1 MNDNI
6 EPESIGRVN
15 TVLVANEGKAIITSI
30 IAGIIETNLSERIKF
45 TGIVEIN
52 QKTKD
57 HINQIIIPHLDEIL
71 QKFGIEKQTYS
82 LSVKNISATS
92 SSDTE
97 FAINGYSADAPIF
110 LALLSASLKLKI
122 DKQTVITGH
131 ISSEK
136 GDISQVKGLTEKLET
151 VVFENKYNNFIYPAM
166 DGDNSLK
173 ILKPK
178 EYDTSNSK
186 LRKERTNINL
196 IEVKNTYEL
205 IQNAV
210 TIESIVNSSLDMNYF
225 EKQKITGEGY
235 SDQIFNY
242 FVEEN
247 NKRFWNVIEELVFS
261 IRTNQVHHL
270 INKYLEYFI
279 NNKKYP
285 NNFGAQLNK
294 IIRSLP
300 LSTKKMAKLF
310 PIVPKSKYLELI
322 QYADEDEFED
332 ITKLHEIAFY
342 DKIKTNSLV
351 NNLDENWT
359 KEKREKQIIDY
370 ILEKINPYNIDTNL
384 LSRIDEAR
392 TKYTLDKNQVE
403 TYEELI
409 ETISSFYLFVL
420 KETNNSNMNID
431 EEKLQIEALNLF
443 QKTYK
448 YKNEYQQAIVNS
460 LNGFEG
466 GIRTIL
472 DDITKYIK
480 TDTKENYVNAV
491 INEIDPTNYEI
502 KKSLIQEIMNREKG
516 DLNINNELLIPDKYI
531 DDYIEIIRT
540 YSQSKEQLNKIF
552 ARL

>member
-6 EPESIGRVN
+6 GPESIGRVN

-30 IAGIIETNLSERIKF
+30 IAGILETNLSERIKF
-45 TGIVEIN
+45 TGLVEFDPKIQN
-52 QKTKD
+52 
-57 HINQIIIPHLDEIL
+57 HIIQIIIPHLDDIL

-97 FAINGYSADAPIF
+97 FVINGYSADATLF

-122 DKQTVITGH
+122 DYQTVITGH

-136 GDISQVKGLTEKLET
+136 GDISQVKGLSEKLET
-151 VVFENKYNNFIYPAM
+151 VVFENKYKNFIYPAM

-178 EYDTSNSK
+178 EYDTSNTK

-196 IEVKNTYEL
+196 IEVKNTFEL
-205 IQNAV
+205 IQKAV
-210 TIESIVNSSLDMNYF
+210 ATESIVNSSLDMNYF
-225 EKQKITGEGY
+225 EKQKITGEEY

-242 FVEEN
+242 LVDEN
-247 NKRFWNVIEELVFS
+247 NKRFWNVIEELMFS
-261 IRTNQVHHL
+261 KRINQVHHL
-270 INKYLEYFI
+270 INKYLKYFI

-285 NNFGAQLNK
+285 NNFGIQLNK

-322 QYADEDEFED
+322 QYAEEDEFED

-351 NNLDENWT
+351 NKLDENWT

-370 ILEKINPYNIDTNL
+370 VLEKINPYNIDTNL

-392 TKYTLDKNQVE
+392 AKYTLDKNQVE

-443 QKTYK
+443 RKTYK
-448 YKNEYQQAIVNS
+448 YKHEYQQAIINA

-502 KKSLIQEIMNREKG
+502 KKSLILEIMSREKG
-516 DLNINNELLIPDKYI
+516 DLKINSELLIPDKYI

>member
-6 EPESIGRVN
+6 EPEPIGRVN

-45 TGIVEIN
+45 TGLVEFDPKIQN
-52 QKTKD
+52 
-57 HINQIIIPHLDEIL
+57 HIIQIIIPHLDDIF
-71 QKFGIEKQTYS
+71 QKFGIEKQTYL

-122 DKQTVITGH
+122 DNQTVITGH

-136 GDISQVKGLTEKLET
+136 GDISQVKGLSEKLEA
-151 VVFENKYNNFIYPAM
+151 VVIENKYNNFIYPAM

-196 IEVKNTYEL
+196 IEIKNTFEL

-225 EKQKITGEGY
+225 EKQKIMGEGY

-242 FVEEN
+242 LVEEN
-247 NKRFWNVIEELVFS
+247 NKRFWKVIEEL
-261 IRTNQVHHL
+261 ILTKKINQVHHL
-270 INKYLEYFI
+270 INKYLDYFI

-285 NNFGAQLNK
+285 NNFGIQLNK

-300 LSTKKMAKLF
+300 LSIKKMAKLF

-322 QYADEDEFED
+322 QYANENEYED

-384 LSRIDEAR
+384 LSKIDEAR
-392 TKYTLDKNQVE
+392 AKYTLDKNQVE

-420 KETNNSNMNID
+420 KEINNSNMNID
-431 EEKLQIEALNLF
+431 EEKIQIEALNLF
-443 QKTYK
+443 RKTYK
-448 YKNEYQQAIVNS
+448 YKHEYQQAIINA

-472 DDITKYIK
+472 DDITRYIK

-516 DLNINNELLIPDKYI
+516 DLKINKELLIPDKYI

>member
-1 MNDNI
+1 M
-6 EPESIGRVN
+6 
-15 TVLVANEGKAIITSI
+15 
-30 IAGIIETNLSERIKF
+30 
-45 TGIVEIN
+45 
-52 QKTKD
+52 
-57 HINQIIIPHLDEIL
+57 IL
-71 QKFGIEKQTYS
+71 
-82 LSVKNISATS
+82 
-92 SSDTE
+92 E
-97 FAINGYSADAPIF
+97 FAIKGYSADAPIF

-122 DKQTVITGH
+122 DNQTVITG
-131 ISSEK
+131 
-136 GDISQVKGLTEKLET
+136 DIIRKRRYIPSQRTCRKTRDT
-151 VVFENKYNNFIYPAM
+151 IFENKYKNFIYPAM

-196 IEVKNTYEL
+196 IEVKNTFEL
-205 IQNAV
+205 IQKAV
-210 TIESIVNSSLDMNYF
+210 ATESIVNSSLDMNYF
-225 EKQKITGEGY
+225 EKQKMTSDEY

-242 FVEEN
+242 LVEEN
-247 NKRFWNVIEELVFS
+247 NKRFWNVIEELMFS
-261 IRTNQVHHL
+261 KKINQLHHL
-270 INKYLEYFI
+270 INKYLDYFI
-279 NNKKYP
+279 NIKKYP
-285 NNFGAQLNK
+285 NNFGVQLNK

-310 PIVPKSKYLELI
+310 PILPKSKYLELM
-322 QYADEDEFED
+322 QYADEDEYED

-359 KEKREKQIIDY
+359 KGKKREKQIIDY

-392 TKYTLDKNQVE
+392 AKYSLDKNQVE

-420 KETNNSNMNID
+420 KETNNSNMNVD

-443 QKTYK
+443 RKTYK
-448 YKNEYQQAIVNS
+448 YKHEYQQAIVNA

-502 KKSLIQEIMNREKG
+502 KKSLIEEIMNREK
-516 DLNINNELLIPDKYI
+516 
-531 DDYIEIIRT
+531 R
-540 YSQSKEQLNKIF
+540 
-552 ARL
+552 

>member
-1 MNDNI
+1 MNDYI

-30 IAGIIETNLSERIKF
+30 ITGIIETNLSERIKF
-45 TGIVEIN
+45 TGLVEFDPKIQN
-52 QKTKD
+52 
-57 HINQIIIPHLDEIL
+57 HIIQIIIPHLDDIL

-97 FAINGYSADAPIF
+97 FAINGYSADTPIF

-122 DKQTVITGH
+122 DNQTVITGH

-136 GDISQVKGLTEKLET
+136 GDISQVKGLAEKLET
-151 VVFENKYNNFIYPAM
+151 VVFENKYKNFIYPAM

-196 IEVKNTYEL
+196 IEVKNTFEL
-205 IQNAV
+205 IQKAV
-210 TIESIVNSSLDMNYF
+210 ATESIVNSSLDMNYF

-242 FVEEN
+242 LVEEN
-247 NKRFWNVIEELVFS
+247 NKRFWKVIEELMLTKK
-261 IRTNQVHHL
+261 INQVHHL
-270 INKYLEYFI
+270 INKYIDYFI

-285 NNFGAQLNK
+285 NNFGVQLNN

-322 QYADEDEFED
+322 QYADENEYED
-332 ITKLHEIAFY
+332 ITKFHEIAFY

-384 LSRIDEAR
+384 LSKIDEAR
-392 TKYTLDKNQVE
+392 AKYTLDKNQVE

-409 ETISSFYLFVL
+409 ETISSFYLFIL

-443 QKTYK
+443 RKTYK
-448 YKNEYQQAIVNS
+448 YKHEYQQAIVNA

-502 KKSLIQEIMNREKG
+502 KKSLIQEIMSREKG
-516 DLNINNELLIPDKYI
+516 DLKIDKELLISDKYI

>member
-392 TKYTLDKNQVE
+392 AKYTLDKNQVE

-443 QKTYK
+443 RKTYK

>member
-30 IAGIIETNLSERIKF
+30 IVGIQETESNERIKF
-45 TGIVEIN
+45 TGLVGFDPKIQN
-52 QKTKD
+52 
-57 HINQIIIPHLDEIL
+57 HIIHIIIPHLDDIL

-82 LSVKNISATS
+82 LSIKNISATS
-92 SSDTE
+92 SSNTE
-97 FAINGYSADAPIF
+97 FVINGYSADAPIF

-122 DKQTVITGH
+122 DNQTVITGH

-136 GDISQVKGLTEKLET
+136 GDISQVKGLSEKLET
-151 VVFENKYNNFIYPAM
+151 VVFENKYKNFIYPAM

-178 EYDTSNSK
+178 EYDTNNSK

-196 IEVKNTYEL
+196 IEVKNTFEL
-205 IQNAV
+205 IQKAV
-210 TIESIVNSSLDMNYF
+210 TIESIINSSLDMNYF
-225 EKQKITGEGY
+225 EKQKITGEEN
-235 SDQIFNY
+235 SDQIFN
-242 FVEEN
+242 FFIEEN
-247 NKRFWNVIEELVFS
+247 NKRFWKVIEELMFS
-261 IRTNQVHHL
+261 KKINQLHHL
-270 INKYLEYFI
+270 INKYLDYFI
-279 NNKKYP
+279 NIKKYP
-285 NNFGAQLNK
+285 NNFGVQLNK

-310 PIVPKSKYLELI
+310 PILPKSKYLELM
-322 QYADEDEFED
+322 QYADEDEYED

-359 KEKREKQIIDY
+359 KGKREKQIIDY

-392 TKYTLDKNQVE
+392 AKYSLDKNQVE

-420 KETNNSNMNID
+420 KETNNSNMNVD

-443 QKTYK
+443 RKTYK
-448 YKNEYQQAIVNS
+448 YKHEYQQAIVNA

-502 KKSLIQEIMNREKG
+502 KKSLIEEIMNREKG
-516 DLNINNELLIPDKYI
+516 DLKINNELLIPDKYI